1 MIDGQSYPIVR
12 MVTRN
17 RRNAILLSLLTLV
30 AYSTFILSGSAE
42 VLYQWSKS
50 FAPYD
55 VREHLGM
62 SKRYLLQ
69 YGHLVFLFTLLFL
82 SRYIFIDTKDFPF
95 SEKIISTVAKYTPAV
110 FLFHFPILFFLAA
123 VTNYDRTELFDQV
136 FLLVSVLTISVLLGK
151 MCFLMK
157 PAYDKCE
164 AKALT
169 FLTEKYPVKVDV
181 ERVPLRLTQAH
192 SQYLNFVKIVSMGA
206 IVLGHFSFK
215 EFTIYSLPG
224 FDGSAPRFAVPV
236 FFMLSGYFLMLSID
250 RSKVSAP
257 VLFFRRFWSLY
268 YLIVPMLFFVPL
280 LDNIGYAEGAQFY
293 QYDDYYVFERERGP
307 LGVPIFLATW
317 INSLLYFNEIWLYTL
332 SGLSDLRGGI
342 VAFSNDPYWFIC
354 YLIPYTLLMIVWRM
368 VQGLKKYLIIS
379 LICLI
384 IGPPILMLAP
394 LFFVGSLAYILHKR
408 LGDPL

>member
-1 MIDGQSYPIVR
+1 MTERQPYSFLCL
-12 MVTRN
+12 VTLS
-17 RRNAILLSLLTLV
+17 RRSAILLSLLTLV
-30 AYSTFILSGSAE
+30 AYSAFILGGAAE
-42 VLYQWSKS
+42 ALYQWSKS
-50 FAPYD
+50 FAPYE

-69 YGHLVFLFTLLFL
+69 YGHLIFLFTLLFL
-82 SRYIFIDTKDFPF
+82 SRYIFIDPKDFPF
-95 SEKIISTVAKYTPAV
+95 SKKFISVVAKYTPAV

-123 VTNYDRTELFDQV
+123 VTNYDRTRLLDQAL
-136 FLLVSVLTISVLLGK
+136 LLVSVLTISVLLGK
-151 MCFLMK
+151 LCILMK
-157 PAYDKCE
+157 PAFDKCE
-164 AKALT
+164 SRIHT
-169 FLTEKYPVKVDV
+169 FLNEKYPMKVSV
-181 ERVPLRLTQAH
+181 ERFPLQLTQAH

-215 EFTIYSLPG
+215 EFTTYSLPG

-250 RSKVSAP
+250 RSTVSAP

-268 YLIVPMLFFVPL
+268 YLIVPMLLFVPL
-280 LDNIGYAEGAQFY
+280 LDNIGYAEGAQIY

-307 LGVPIFLATW
+307 VGAPIFLATW
-317 INSLLYFNEIWLYTL
+317 FNSLLYLNEIWFYTL

-368 VQGLKKYLIIS
+368 VQGVKKYVIIA
-379 LICLI
+379 LICLV

-394 LFFVGSLAYILHKR
+394 LFFIGALVYILHKR
-408 LGDPL
+408 IGDL

>member
-1 MIDGQSYPIVR
+1 M
-12 MVTRN
+12 
-17 RRNAILLSLLTLV
+17 LTLA
-30 AYSTFILSGSAE
+30 AYSTYILSGSAE
-42 VLYQWSKS
+42 NLYQWSKS
-50 FAPYD
+50 FAPYEM
-55 VREHLGM
+55 REHLGM

-82 SRYIFIDTKDFPF
+82 SRYIFIEPRDFPL
-95 SEKIISTVAKYTPAV
+95 SEKFISTVAKYTPAV

-123 VTNYDRTELFDQV
+123 ITNYDRTRLLDQV
-136 FLLVSVLTISVLLGK
+136 LLLVSVLAISVSLGK
-151 MCFLMK
+151 ICFIIK
-157 PAYDKCE
+157 PAFDKCE
-164 AKALT
+164 AISIK
-169 FLTEKYPVKVDV
+169 FLTKKYPVKVSI
-181 ERVPLRLTQAH
+181 ERLPLRLTTVH
-192 SQYLNFVKIVSMGA
+192 SKYLNFVKIVSMGA
-206 IVLGHFSFK
+206 IVFGHFSFR
-215 EFTIYSLPG
+215 EFTNYSLPG

-250 RSKVSAP
+250 RCTTDAP

-268 YLIVPMLFFVPL
+268 YLIVPMLLFVPL
-280 LDNIGYAEGAQFY
+280 MDNIGYAEGAQIY

-317 INSLLYFNEIWLYTL
+317 INSLLYLNEIWLYTL
-332 SGLSDLRGGI
+332 SGLSDMRGGI

-354 YLIPYTLLMIVWRM
+354 YLIPYTLLMIVGRM

-394 LFFVGSLAYILHKR
+394 LFFAGALAYILHKR
-408 LGDPL
+408 IGGPL

>member
-1 MIDGQSYPIVR
+1 
-12 MVTRN
+12 
-17 RRNAILLSLLTLV
+17 
-30 AYSTFILSGSAE
+30 
-42 VLYQWSKS
+42 
-50 FAPYD
+50 
-55 VREHLGM
+55 
-62 SKRYLLQ
+62 
-69 YGHLVFLFTLLFL
+69 
-82 SRYIFIDTKDFPF
+82 
-95 SEKIISTVAKYTPAV
+95 
-110 FLFHFPILFFLAA
+110 
-123 VTNYDRTELFDQV
+123 
-136 FLLVSVLTISVLLGK
+136 
-151 MCFLMK
+151 MK

-169 FLTEKYPVKVDV
+169 FLTEKYPVKVEV

-250 RSKVSAP
+250 RSMVSAP

-268 YLIVPMLFFVPL
+268 YLIVPMLLFVPL

-293 QYDDYYVFERERGP
+293 QYDDYYVFERERGS

-317 INSLLYFNEIWLYTL
+317 VNSLLYLNEIWLYTL

-368 VQGLKKYLIIS
+368 VQGSKRYIIIS

-408 LGDPL
+408 IGDPL